1 MLQRVA
7 RWCYHRRWLTL
18 VIWVIA
24 LVGAQFA
31 ASSAGGDYAS
41 DFSLPGADSQK
52 AFDLLNDRYPQA
64 SGDTAQIVYKADD
77 GAMSPDVRSAM
88 QGLFTEIERLPHVQ
102 EVVSPYLPDTSTQIS
117 KDRAIA
123 FADIRFDVRASKV
136 PKDVVDRIE
145 DLGDKVA
152 RPGLQIEYG
161 GPVIENAQ
169 FGPPGQST
177 GVALIAA
184 MIILLIAFGSLLAM
198 GLPVMT
204 ALFGIGIGLAL
215 VLVFANFL
223 SVPDFTTETAAMV
236 GLGVGIDYA
245 LFIVTRYRQSLREG
259 LEPEGAVMR
268 AMSTAGRAV
277 LFAGTVVV
285 ISFLGMLLMGFTF
298 LQGLA
303 IGGAAVVFVTML
315 ASLTLLPAVLG
326 FTGRNIDR
334 LHIPVFGKKD
344 TTTGGFWYRWSR
356 MIQRRPVVTG
366 LAGLVVVL
374 VLAIPL
380 FSIRLGA
387 ADAGNEP
394 EHLTTHRAYQL
405 LSEGF
410 GPGFN
415 GPLLLAAEVR
425 GPQNMAAL
433 QQLDQALAST
443 EDVAA
448 ASPVIPNP
456 KGDTAIITVYPGSA
470 PRDEATDR
478 LVHRLRDDV
487 IPQATSASGTTVYV
501 GGYTAVSV
509 DFSATIGRRMPV
521 MIAVVIALAFLLLM
535 VVFRS
540 VVVPLKAA
548 IMNLLSIGASYGV
561 LVAVFQWGWG
571 QSLFGLQHTGPIES
585 WVPMV
590 MFTILFG
597 LSMDYEIFLLS
608 RIREDYVRTRDN
620 AGSVANG
627 VATTGRLITAAA
639 LVMIAVFLSF
649 VVGFD
654 LRQVKEIGLGLAV
667 AILVDATLIRMVL
680 VPSVMELL
688 GDVNWW
694 MPGWLR
700 KALPTVR
707 VEGRIA
713 TERPAE
719 RVPSQPR
726 RVSGERRG

>member
-18 VIWVIA
+18 VIWIVA
-24 LVGAQFA
+24 LFGAQFA
-31 ASSAGGDYAS
+31 ASSLGGDYAS

-52 AFDLLNDRYPQA
+52 AFDLLNDRFPQV
-64 SGDTAQIVYKADD
+64 SGDTAQLVFKADAGVAD
-77 GAMSPDVRSAM
+77 PGVRTKM
-88 QGLFTEIERLPHVQ
+88 QGLFAELQKVRHV
-102 EVVSPYLPDTSTQIS
+102 EGVVDPYAPGNVRQVSRDG
-117 KDRAIA
+117 DIA
-123 FADIRFDVRASKV
+123 FADIRFDVKANKV

-145 DLGDKVA
+145 GLGDRVDG
-152 RPGLQIEYG
+152 PGLQIEWG

-169 FGPPGQST
+169 FEPPGQST

-215 VLVFANFL
+215 ILLFANFL
-223 SVPDFTTETAAMV
+223 SVPDFTTEVAAMI

-245 LFIVTRYRQSLREG
+245 LFIVSRYRRGLREG
-259 LEPEGAVMR
+259 LDPEGAVLR
-268 AMSTAGRAV
+268 AMATAGRAV

-315 ASLTLLPAVLG
+315 AALTLLPAVLG
-326 FTGRNIDR
+326 FTGRNIDK
-334 LHIPVFGKKD
+334 LHVPIFGKKD
-344 TTTGGFWYRWSR
+344 TTGTGFWFRWSR

-366 LAGLVVVL
+366 LVGLLAVL
-374 VLAIPL
+374 TLAIPL

-394 EHLTTHRAYQL
+394 DSLTTHRAYEL
-405 LSEGF
+405 LSDGF

-415 GPLLLAAEVR
+415 GPLLLAAEIR
-425 GPQNMAAL
+425 GPQDLAAL
-433 QQLDQALAST
+433 QQLGRMLAGA

-448 ASPVIPNP
+448 VSPVVPNP
-456 KGDTAIITVYPGSA
+456 KGDTAIITVFPGSA
-470 PRDEATDR
+470 PQDEATDT
-478 LVHRLRDDV
+478 LVHRLRDEV
-487 IPQATSASGTTVYV
+487 IPQATAGSGTTVYV
-501 GGYTAVSV
+501 GGFTAIFV
-509 DFSATIGRRMPV
+509 DFAATIGRRMPI
-521 MIAVVIALAFLLLM
+521 MIAVVIALAFLLLL

-548 IMNLLSIGASYGV
+548 VMNLLSIGASYGV

-571 QSLFGLQHTGPIES
+571 QSLFGLSHTGPIES
-585 WVPMV
+585 WIPMM

-608 RIREDYVRTRDN
+608 RIREEYLRTGDN
-620 AGSVANG
+620 ARSVANG

-639 LVMIAVFLSF
+639 LVMISVFLSF

-654 LRQVKEIGLGLAV
+654 IRQVKEIGLGLAV

-694 MPGWLR
+694 MPGWLGR
-700 KALPTVR
+700 VLPRVR
-707 VEGRIA
+707 VERAPAAPQPALVGA
-713 TERPAE
+713 DGDAE
-719 RVPSQPR
+719 RR
-726 RVSGERRG
+726 

>member
-18 VIWVIA
+18 VVWIVA
-24 LVGAQFA
+24 LVAAQFA

-41 DFSLPGADSQK
+41 DFSLPGAESQK
-52 AFDLLNDRYPQA
+52 AFDLLDDRFRQV
-64 SGDTAQIVYKADD
+64 SGDTAQLVFKDAQGVTDP
-77 GAMSPDVRSAM
+77 AVRTRM
-88 QGLFTEIERLPHVQ
+88 QGLFSEVARVPHV
-102 EVVSPYLPDTSTQIS
+102 EGIVDPYSPQGARQIS
-117 KDRAIA
+117 PDGHIA
-123 FADIRFDVRASKV
+123 FAEIRFDVKATKV
-136 PKDVVDRIE
+136 PKESVERIE
-145 DLGDKVA
+145 DLGDRVDG
-152 RPGLQIEYG
+152 PGLQIEYG
-161 GPVIENAQ
+161 GPVIEQAQ
-169 FGPPGQST
+169 SELPGQST

-198 GLPVMT
+198 GLPIIT

-215 VLVFANFL
+215 VLLFANFL
-223 SVPDFTTETAAMV
+223 SVPNFATETAAMI

-245 LFIVTRYRQSLREG
+245 LFIVTRYRQGLREG

-268 AMSTAGRAV
+268 AMATAGRAV

-298 LQGLA
+298 LQGLS

-315 ASLTLLPAVLG
+315 GSLTLLPAMLG

-334 LHIPVFGKKD
+334 LHIPVLGKKD
-344 TTTGGFWYRWSR
+344 TTIGGFWYRWSR

-366 LAGLVVVL
+366 LAGLVIVL

-394 EHLTTHRAYQL
+394 AHLTTHRAYEL

-415 GPLLLAAEVR
+415 GPLLLAAEIR
-425 GPQNMAAL
+425 GPKDVETL
-433 QQLDQALAST
+433 QRLDRTLASA
-443 EDVAA
+443 ENVAA
-448 ASPVIPNP
+448 VSPVVPNP
-456 KGDTAIITVYPGSA
+456 KGDAAIITVYPGSA
-470 PRDEATDR
+470 PRDAATDR
-478 LVHRLRDDV
+478 LLHRLRDAV
-487 IPQATSASGTTVYV
+487 IPRATADSGTTVYV
-501 GGYTAVSV
+501 GGFTAVSV
-509 DFSATIGRRMPV
+509 DLAAAVGHRMPV
-521 MIAVVIALAFLLLM
+521 MIAVVIALAFLLLL

-540 VVVPLKAA
+540 VVVPIKAA
-548 IMNLLSIGASYGV
+548 VMNLLSIGASYGV
-561 LVAVFQWGWG
+561 LVAVLQWGWG

-608 RIREDYVRTRDN
+608 RIREDYVQTGDN
-620 AGSVANG
+620 ARSVANG

-654 LRQVKEIGLGLAV
+654 IRQVKEIGLGLAV
-667 AILVDATLIRMVL
+667 AILVDASLIRMVL

-688 GDVNWW
+688 GNVNWW
-694 MPGWLR
+694 MPRWLR
-700 KALPTVR
+700 KALPTVG
-707 VEGRIA
+707 VEGRVPA
-713 TERPAE
+713 ERPVE
-719 RVPSQPR
+719 RVPS
-726 RVSGERRG
+726 